1 MSTKHFKMLSHLLLT
16 SECNGEDFVLYQPSL
31 HLLWWYRVLHTST
44 SCRVGL
50 LRQLY
55 HLIVTWHDIHSST
68 HSFTHLFQ
76 SVHLSIEVWYIEHA
90 QCSVQPQTVHIA
102 GSIWYT
108 ATSQHCLDTLQ
119 QVKRHTQPPPIHDCH
134 SVMILVQTWEQS
146 YHTQGL
152 PSQTWSWERDIVN
165 VTCSG
170 LQGLSWVITKHK
182 VPKCDCGQS

>member
-119 QVKRHTQPPPIHDCH
+119 QVKHTPNLLVLQIVIGEILDKLESNLHTVCH
-134 SVMILVQTWEQS
+134 LRLI
-146 YHTQGL
+146 
-152 PSQTWSWERDIVN
+152 ERGTVN
-165 VTCSG
+165 YMYTRG
-170 LQGLSWVITKHK
+170 AE
-182 VPKCDCGQS
+182 

>member
-68 HSFTHLFQ
+68 HSLTHP
-76 SVHLSIEVWYIEHA
+76 SILPLTYSLTHSFIH
-90 QCSVQPQTVHIA
+90 SLTHSPTHPLTYSLTHSLTHSPIHPLTYSLTNSSTYRRSTLTMH
-102 GSIWYT
+102 SILV
-108 ATSQHCLDTLQ
+108 TSHVALT
-119 QVKRHTQPPPIHDCH
+119 PPIGT
-134 SVMILVQTWEQS
+134 M
-146 YHTQGL
+146 Y
-152 PSQTWSWERDIVN
+152 
-165 VTCSG
+165 
-170 LQGLSWVITKHK
+170 
-182 VPKCDCGQS
+182 